1 MPRNYNQEQD
11 HISLNNHFNIVD
23 ILLLDHSYL
32 KDCIDI
38 MKDKN
43 EDKKIKLKH
52 AKSFLDALKKH
63 SAGEKKALYA
73 PLEEVK
79 EFRAQILESEI
90 EHGIV
95 DSKVRTLLTKVS
107 SMRSMNED
115 LEAEMKV
122 LAEIVEHHVKE
133 EEKELLPK
141 MRKYIDKTLLNEMG
155 FQFMVIRQFS
165 EKDLKY
171 SPELKEEVSFIK
183 KSSPIP
189 SAKFLSKT
197 HEYFSAQLS
206 LR

>member
-1 MPRNYNQEQD
+1 MPRINNQEKN
-11 HISLNNHFNIVD
+11 ISLNNHFNIVD
-23 ILLLDHSYL
+23 IILLDHSYL

-43 EDKKIKLKH
+43 EDKKIKIKH
-52 AKSFLDALKKH
+52 AKNFLDALKRH

-90 EHGIV
+90 EHAIV
-95 DSKVRTLLTKVS
+95 DSKVRTLLKKVS
-107 SMRSMNED
+107 SMRTMNED
-115 LEAEMKV
+115 IEAEMKV
-122 LAEIVEHHVKE
+122 LAEIVELHVVE

-155 FQFMVIRQFS
+155 FQFLVIRQFS
-165 EKDLKY
+165 EKDLQY
-171 SPELKEEVSFIK
+171 SPDLREEVSFIK
-183 KSSPIP
+183 SSSPIP

-197 HEYFSAQLS
+197 HEYFSNQSS
-206 LR
+206 LW